1 MREALAIEIDTSQ
14 PAERVIRAL
23 EQLKEWRGL
32 PKAIRCDNGPEYTAQ
47 CLVNWCCCAT
57 SSQASRT
64 KTPTLNDSTK
74 PIAPKWWTRTCS
86 RTLSKC
92 VTSPTSGCKATTKN
106 ARTSRLETCHRA
118 SFANNANGLI
128 LLDNRLLYGEGYE
141 YGACI
146 SM

>member
-1 MREALAIEIDTSQ
+1 MREALAIEIDTSL
-14 PAERVIRAL
+14 PTERVIRTL
-23 EQLKEWRGL
+23 EQLREWRGL
-32 PKAIRCDNGPEYTAQ
+32 PNAIRYDNGPEYTTQ

-74 PIAPKWWTRTCS
+74 PIAPKCWTRTCS

-106 ARTSRLETCHRA
+106 ARMSRSATCHRA

-128 LLDNRLLYGEGYE
+128 FLYNQGYE